1 MDAKF
6 LPEAEDFLRRYGL
19 INKNDWYLHKIE
31 ELEDEKSVVV
41 LEHYN
46 ATIHMME
53 LNGEL
58 VFFTRYD
65 AEMAKQSSGDSV
77 YFASLFFFDRKLF
90 VSDEEIEEMAR
101 KMKESDERF
110 LAENP
115 WENVKSLADLLG
127 HLKLIPSRQG
137 QMRKKFY
144 SFLRE
149 AELADEMRRPTDKAI
164 KMGYSVLVEEIEP
177 WYEWKVEF
185 IYSLL
190 GWSEKHAAEWLS
202 RTKMYRQCGIKYER
216 LCSVLEP
223 YSSSSDFYDPKP
235 NSEAIERGFA
245 RVCRCFEWHPEC
257 VKKICRYFIRL
268 EGTAKS
274 EKITLDEAKSHVSWM
289 GVKGMAPGEESSMSL
304 LSEVDPECFERINSI
319 QTI

>member
-1 MDAKF
+1 MNTKF

-19 INKNDWYLHKIE
+19 IDKNDWYLHKIE

-46 ATIHMME
+46 ATIYMME

-65 AEMAKQSSGDSV
+65 ADLKRNSGDNV
-77 YFASLFFFDRKLF
+77 YLASLFFFDRKSF
-90 VSDEEIEEMAR
+90 AADKNMEEMKK
-101 KMKESDERF
+101 KMKESDER
-110 LAENP
+110 LLIENP

-127 HLKLIPSRQG
+127 NLELIPSSKSQL
-137 QMRKKFY
+137 RKKFY

-149 AELADEMRRPTDKAI
+149 SELADEMRRPTDKAI

-185 IYSLL
+185 VYSLL
-190 GWSEKHAAEWLS
+190 GWSEKPTAEWLS
-202 RTKMYRQCGIKYER
+202 RTKMYRQCGIKYET

-223 YSSSSDFYDPKP
+223 YSSSGEFYDPRP
-235 NSEAIERGFA
+235 NLEAIDQGFA
-245 RVCRCFEWHPEC
+245 RVCKCFEWHPEC

-274 EKITLDEAKSHVSWM
+274 EKITLSEAKSHVSWM
-289 GVKGMAPGEESSMSL
+289 GRKGMSPGEESPMSL
-304 LSEVDPECFERINSI
+304 LLEVDPECFERVNSI